1 MRVLVTNDDG
11 IEAYGIKLL
20 EEVLSEFSDDITIVA
35 PQENQSGKGRALS
48 LRSDIELQ
56 QHDKRHYSVGG
67 TPADCIMLALNLMF
81 KESPP
86 DFVISGINHGMN
98 VADDIGYSGTVG
110 AALEAAIVGIP
121 AIALSQ
127 KGGSEELDFT
137 PVKQVGATV
146 IKTAFETR
154 LPERTILNVNF
165 PALASLPVCGIR
177 PAILDR
183 HKFSDEILPGTK
195 PNTYRIGPQISY
207 DNTLALSDR
216 YWLDRG
222 YVSFTP
228 IGMDATSHNDMV
240 YISANDF

>member
-20 EEVLSEFSDDITIVA
+20 EEVLSEFSDDVTIVA
-35 PQENQSGKGRALS
+35 PRENQSGKGRALS
-48 LRSDIELQ
+48 LRSDIELHR
-56 QHDKRHYSVGG
+56 HDKRHYSVGG
-67 TPADCIMLALNLMF
+67 TPADCIMLALNVMF

-98 VADDIGYSGTVG
+98 VADDVGYSGTVG

-127 KGGSEELDFT
+127 KGGNEELDFT
-137 PVKQVGATV
+137 PVKQVGTIV
-146 IKTAFETR
+146 MKTAFETK

-165 PALASLPVCGIR
+165 PALASLPVSGIR

-183 HKFSDEILPGTK
+183 HKFSDEILPGTR
-195 PNTYRIGPQISY
+195 PNTYRIGAQIPF
-207 DNTLALSDR
+207 DNTLAFSDR

-228 IGMDATSHNDMV
+228 IGMDATSHHDIV
-240 YISANDF
+240 CISANDF